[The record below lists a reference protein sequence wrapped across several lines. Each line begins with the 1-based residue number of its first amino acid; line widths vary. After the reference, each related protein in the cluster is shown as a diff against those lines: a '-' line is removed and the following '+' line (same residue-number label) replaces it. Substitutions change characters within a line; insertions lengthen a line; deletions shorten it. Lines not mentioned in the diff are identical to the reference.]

1 MSQCYGTNDFSLSL
15 EMTILRQAPRKLS
28 EKWSDT
34 TVRHS
39 GIFLAGIQTRAAVG
53 LRCGWIPAKGVPE

>member
-1 MSQCYGTNDFSLSL
+1 MLFGKRSG
-15 EMTILRQAPRKLS
+15 
-28 EKWSDT
+28 T

-39 GIFLAGIQTRAAVG
+39 GMFLAGIQTRTAVG